1 MNAVKEFLSIEL
13 RLPSPPGIAV
23 RIIDAVKDEGS
34 SFDQLGSIIE
44 SDPALAGRILRL
56 ANSQIYALPRRVKTV
71 KMAVA
76 VLGINALKNIALSFT
91 LAETFN
97 KAGRG
102 RFDVDRLWRRSIT
115 AAVAAQLISQEIG
128 FKSEETF
135 ITSLLQDVGIGAMF
149 VLAHDNYL
157 AVLDEKTATGLP
169 VAEVE
174 RKIFGFDHQE
184 LGAELLQTWGLPEA
198 IYTPIR
204 YHHDPESAPQEYKP
218 LCNVLQVSDRLSAV
232 YHGTGKVKNFRTAQ
246 ALLMKLFG
254 FSEAQT
260 SKLIDAVAE
269 KSVELIS
276 QFNIDP
282 RQLKP
287 FSQILQEANEGLS
300 RVNLSYEMLVVDL
313 KEAKEKAERL
323 AIEMKGVNE
332 RLREAAIRD
341 GLTGLYNHRSF
352 QEAIVN
358 EITRATR
365 HERPVGL
372 VMIDID
378 HFKAVNDKYGHQIG
392 DYLLRMIAGQ
402 IAKGSRASDTVAR
415 HGGEEFAI
423 ILPETDLKGA
433 GIKGESCRRAIESMD
448 FYAGSE
454 VVHTTISVG
463 VAVFDPRRPISKD
476 ELIESADRALY
487 RSKNEGRNRVTLWA
501 VYSFKERLKTPP
513 QT

>member
-1 MNAVKEFLSIEL
+1 
-13 RLPSPPGIAV
+13 
-23 RIIDAVKDEGS
+23 
-34 SFDQLGSIIE
+34 
-44 SDPALAGRILRL
+44 
-56 ANSQIYALPRRVKTV
+56 
-71 KMAVA
+71 
-76 VLGINALKNIALSFT
+76 
-91 LAETFN
+91 
-97 KAGRG
+97 
-102 RFDVDRLWRRSIT
+102 
-115 AAVAAQLISQEIG
+115 
-128 FKSEETF
+128 
-135 ITSLLQDVGIGAMF
+135 
-149 VLAHDNYL
+149 
-157 AVLDEKTATGLP
+157 
-169 VAEVE
+169 
-174 RKIFGFDHQE
+174 
-184 LGAELLQTWGLPEA
+184 
-198 IYTPIR
+198 
-204 YHHDPESAPQEYKP
+204 
-218 LCNVLQVSDRLSAV
+218 
-232 YHGTGKVKNFRTAQ
+232 
-246 ALLMKLFG
+246 MKLFG

-341 GLTGLYNHRSF
+341 GLTGLYNHRYF

>member
-23 RIIDAVKDEGS
+23 RIIDAVKDEGA

-246 ALLMKLFG
+246 ELLMKLFG
-254 FSEAQT
+254 FRD
-260 SKLIDAVAE
+260 LI
-269 KSVELIS
+269 
-276 QFNIDP
+276 
-282 RQLKP
+282 
-287 FSQILQEANEGLS
+287 
-300 RVNLSYEMLVVDL
+300 
-313 KEAKEKAERL
+313 
-323 AIEMKGVNE
+323 
-332 RLREAAIRD
+332 
-341 GLTGLYNHRSF
+341 
-352 QEAIVN
+352 
-358 EITRATR
+358 
-365 HERPVGL
+365 
-372 VMIDID
+372 
-378 HFKAVNDKYGHQIG
+378 
-392 DYLLRMIAGQ
+392 
-402 IAKGSRASDTVAR
+402 
-415 HGGEEFAI
+415 
-423 ILPETDLKGA
+423 
-433 GIKGESCRRAIESMD
+433 
-448 FYAGSE
+448 
-454 VVHTTISVG
+454 
-463 VAVFDPRRPISKD
+463 
-476 ELIESADRALY
+476 
-487 RSKNEGRNRVTLWA
+487 
-501 VYSFKERLKTPP
+501 
-513 QT
+513 